1 MGDDYV
7 SKREAELK
15 AKYHAEMWWIR
26 MGKVFKLLGLAMDH
40 KRNADYYIGEFNKIR
55 GEYVKRGRKAKAA

>member
-15 AKYHAEMWWIR
+15 AKYQAEMWWIR
-26 MGKVFKLLGLAMDH
+26 IGKMFLTLGKAMSL
-40 KRNADYYIGEFNKIR
+40 KRDADYYMSEFNAIR
-55 GEYVKRGRKAKAA
+55 SQYVKRGRKAAA